1 VSVDVAEVSLRRQLS
16 AEKGKKT
23 RANAHYLEMKTSELL
38 VRGYT
43 IAEICSELD
52 VTKTTGYKMIKRV
65 TDEWR
70 RSAMSSINE
79 VKAKELAK
87 LDHIESAA
95 WEGWERSKQ
104 SRRKQTIDSDILK
117 LKDNPALRT
126 PRKSKSVEE
135 DRDGDPRY
143 LDMILKCVDR
153 RIRILGIDD
162 MSGEIRG
169 DTDDRNDLSKRLA
182 TYDQFLVGGTHQ
194 HLHLGT
200 TLISEKADSL
210 RDGADE
216 SVDSDGP
223 PSQAST
229 IFDVVGRIRESTP

>member
-1 VSVDVAEVSLRRQLS
+1 MSVDVAQINLNRQLS
-16 AEKGKKT
+16 NERGKKT
-23 RANAHYLEMKTSELL
+23 RANAVYIEARSSELL
-38 VRGYT
+38 VRGYSVP
-43 IAEICSELD
+43 EICKELEI
-52 VTKTTGYKMIKRV
+52 TKTTAYKLIKRI

-70 RSAMSSINE
+70 RSAMASINE

-87 LDHIESAA
+87 LDHIEAAA
-95 WEGWERSKQ
+95 WEGWEKSKE
-104 SRRKQTIDSDILK
+104 SRRKQTVDSDILK
-117 LKDNPALRT
+117 LKDSPALRT

-143 LDMILKCVDR
+143 LDMILKCIDR
-153 RIRILGIDD
+153 RIRILGIDE

-169 DTDDRNDLSKRLA
+169 DSDDRNDLSKRLA

-194 HLHLGT
+194 HLHIGT

-210 RDGADE
+210 SDGLDE

-223 PSQAST
+223 PSETST
-229 IFDVVGRIRESTP
+229 IFDVAGRIRESTP

>member
-1 VSVDVAEVSLRRQLS
+1 MSVDVADISLRRQLA

-23 RANAHYLEMKTSELL
+23 KANAHYLEMKTGELL

-43 IAEICSELD
+43 VVEICSELD
-52 VTKTTGYKMIKRV
+52 VTKTTGYKMIKRI

-70 RSAMSSINE
+70 RSAMASINE

-87 LDHIESAA
+87 LDHIEAAA
-95 WEGWERSKQ
+95 WDGWERSKQ
-104 SRRKQTIDSDILK
+104 SRRKQTVDSDILK
-117 LKDNPALRT
+117 LKDSPALRT

-182 TYDQFLVGGTHQ
+182 NYDQYLLGGTHQ
-194 HLHLGT
+194 HVHLGT
-200 TLISEKADSL
+200 TLITEKADSL
-210 RDGADE
+210 SDGLDE
-216 SVDSDGP
+216 SLDSDGP
-223 PSQAST
+223 ASETST